1 MASWTSRYEHLKALG
16 HKVVREFRRL
26 IDQGRLSPAVN
37 TSHLETQ
44 MVNALFADAATRLG
58 LRCRFIT
65 DDFLSIEDE
74 HGVVIRMSGVYN
86 DLDGFASG
94 VICGDK
100 VLSRR
105 YLADAGLAIPRGE
118 SFLANQ
124 QEQAL
129 AFALGLGAPCVTKP
143 ARFTASSTGVSVGLK
158 TRQEIQ
164 RGFRRSALYCDQ
176 VLIEEYVEGDDYRLL
191 VYDGR
196 CLSVLR
202 RDRPSVT
209 GDGRRSIAE
218 LIRRS
223 NANRIAS
230 ANWKIGDPELMRL
243 KADARTRAFLASQRM
258 SLDSIP
264 AAGQR
269 VRLSPLANYSVGASY
284 HECIRIAHPEI
295 IEAAERAAKAVG
307 VALAGIDVIAA
318 DISAPRHAIN
328 EINTTPST
336 ELHYFASNREER
348 TDPFVFILRD
358 LVECSRTSAT
368 RMKSDAA
375 PLPGRAPGRQPPR
388 AHMREHLKTTAPTR

>member
-1 MASWTSRYEHLKALG
+1 MKSRAKLLGHPIHRTHPGGASWRGRRRGRACQRAKFAERPPRGVICRGAGALLTFAFSLLTFAFACPIGRACCTPERVASWTSRYEHLKALG

-44 MVNALFADAATRLG
+44 MVNALFADAATRVG
-58 LRCRFIT
+58 LRCRFIA

-129 AFALGLGAPCVTKP
+129 AFALELGAPCVTKP

-164 RGFRRSALYCDQ
+164 RGFRRSALYCDH
-176 VLIEEYVEGDDYRLL
+176 VL
-191 VYDGR
+191 
-196 CLSVLR
+196 
-202 RDRPSVT
+202 
-209 GDGRRSIAE
+209 
-218 LIRRS
+218 
-223 NANRIAS
+223 
-230 ANWKIGDPELMRL
+230 
-243 KADARTRAFLASQRM
+243 
-258 SLDSIP
+258 
-264 AAGQR
+264 
-269 VRLSPLANYSVGASY
+269 
-284 HECIRIAHPEI
+284 
-295 IEAAERAAKAVG
+295 
-307 VALAGIDVIAA
+307 
-318 DISAPRHAIN
+318 
-328 EINTTPST
+328 
-336 ELHYFASNREER
+336 
-348 TDPFVFILRD
+348 
-358 LVECSRTSAT
+358 
-368 RMKSDAA
+368 
-375 PLPGRAPGRQPPR
+375 
-388 AHMREHLKTTAPTR
+388 